1 MFGLKELELSLST
14 LKMQYEIVAEK
25 WKLSKDED
33 DFKDCITLLAATNFL
48 EQRIY
53 GESITSITSIFSESA

>member
-14 LKMQYEIVAEK
+14 LKKQYEAVAER

-48 EQRIY
+48 EERIY
-53 GESITSITSIFSESA
+53 GESITSITSIFQESA